1 MNEIDCNS
9 YSKSR
14 RDVRSCWL
22 RTILI
27 MYSSYF
33 ITRAMNKIL
42 IVDASASDGRI
53 MAGLLTRAGYD
64 PVVTD
69 CIEAGKVEAAKLPPG
84 AVIVT
89 AMRLSDGT
97 AKEFINWLKTEG
109 YKFPVIAIVDNLHTD
124 AVDVMRGGGA
134 VDVVQRLALDKQLIE
149 TVEKYAK
156 PEHVVLT
163 LGNQLLPRKSEVWQK
178 IEEKITAIAATNA
191 NAIIFGECGSGKEQV
206 AHQIYLNSS
215 REQKPITVVDAGG
228 AALVGR
234 HNPENERSE
243 IYNRIEGY
251 FHKSAGGTI
260 IIKNVHLLTFE
271 KQSVLLH
278 ILETEHPDVRVICT
292 AEPELLK
299 MVTEKTFRPNLF
311 FILRQSDIS
320 VPSLKE
326 TTEDIPV
333 LADFFLKRYAAQT
346 GKPRKHLDAS
356 AIKALKLYP
365 WPGNVRE
372 LKDIVLFAAFHAKGD
387 TITATDISFN
397 LSDTSILSE
406 LHLKN
411 EDAEKQRIINALK
424 RTDWNKTQAAKLL
437 NISRPT
443 LDYKIRQYGIRK
455 NEV

>member
-1 MNEIDCNS
+1 MKKN
-9 YSKSR
+9 
-14 RDVRSCWL
+14 
-22 RTILI
+22 
-27 MYSSYF
+27 
-33 ITRAMNKIL
+33 L

-326 TTEDIPV
+326 TTEDIPEI
-333 LADFFLKRYAAQT
+333 ADFFLKRYAAQT

-372 LKDIVLFAAFHAKGD
+372 LKDIVLFAVIHAKGD
-387 TITATDISFN
+387 TITAADISFN
-397 LSDTSILSE
+397 LSDASLIE
-406 LHLKN
+406 DLHMSQQALEKYKI
-411 EDAEKQRIINALK
+411 EDALT
-424 RTDWNKTQAAKLL
+424 RTGWIKSQAAKLL
-437 NISRPT
+437 KISRTT
-443 LDYKIRQYGIRK
+443 LDYKIKQYGLSQS
-455 NEV
+455 

>member
-1 MNEIDCNS
+1 
-9 YSKSR
+9 
-14 RDVRSCWL
+14 
-22 RTILI
+22 
-27 MYSSYF
+27 
-33 ITRAMNKIL
+33 MNKVL

-53 MAGLLTRAGYD
+53 MAGLLIRVGYD

-89 AMRLSDGT
+89 AMRLPDGT
-97 AKEFINWLKTEG
+97 ARELIDWLKAEG
-109 YKFPVIAIVDNLHTD
+109 YKFPVIAIVENLNAND
-124 AVDVMRGGGA
+124 LLDVMSGGGA
-134 VDVVQRLALDKQLIE
+134 VDVIQRPAIDKQLVE
-149 TVEKYAK
+149 TVGKYAK
-156 PEHVVLT
+156 PEHIVLT
-163 LGNQLLPRKSEVWQK
+163 LDNQLIPRVSEAWQK
-178 IEEKITAIAATNA
+178 IEEKIKAIAATNA

-215 REQKPITVVDAGG
+215 REQKPITIVDAGG

-251 FHKSAGGTI
+251 FQKSAGGTI

-311 FILRQSDIS
+311 FILRQSDIA

-326 TTEDIPV
+326 TTEDIPEI
-333 LADFFLKRYAAQT
+333 ADFFLKRYSAKT
-346 GKPRKHLDAS
+346 GKQRKHLDAS

-387 TITATDISFN
+387 TISEVDINFN
-397 LSDTSILSE
+397 LSEPEMPSALSLKDPTYEKKMILE
-406 LHLKN
+406 
-411 EDAEKQRIINALK
+411 ALN
-424 RTDWNKTQAAKLL
+424 RMNWNKTNAAKLL
-437 NISRPT
+437 GISRSAI
-443 LDYKIRQYGIRK
+443 DYKIKHYGLKRD
-455 NEV
+455 

>member
-1 MNEIDCNS
+1 
-9 YSKSR
+9 
-14 RDVRSCWL
+14 
-22 RTILI
+22 
-27 MYSSYF
+27 
-33 ITRAMNKIL
+33 MNKVL

-53 MAGLLTRAGYD
+53 MVGLLTRAGYD

-97 AKEFINWLKTEG
+97 AKKFINWLKTEG
-109 YKFPVIAIVDNLHTD
+109 YKFPVIAIVDNLNTD

-215 REQKPITVVDAGG
+215 REQKPHTVIEAGS
-228 AALVGR
+228 AAFIGL
-234 HNPENERSE
+234 HDPASERSE
-243 IYNRIEGY
+243 LYNRIKSY
-251 FHKSAGGTI
+251 FHKAAGGTI
-260 IIKNVHLLTFE
+260 ILKNVHLLSFE

-292 AEPELLK
+292 AEPELMK

-311 FILRQSDIS
+311 YILRQSDIS

-326 TTEDIPV
+326 TTEDIPEI
-333 LADFFLKRYAAQT
+333 ADFFLKRYAAQT

-372 LKDIVLFAAFHAKGD
+372 LKDIVLFAVIHAKGD
-387 TITATDISFN
+387 TITAADISFN
-397 LSDTSILSE
+397 LSDASLIE
-406 LHLKN
+406 DLHMSQQALEKYKI
-411 EDAEKQRIINALK
+411 EDALT
-424 RTDWNKTQAAKLL
+424 RTGWIKSQAAKLL
-437 NISRPT
+437 KISRTT
-443 LDYKIRQYGIRK
+443 LDYKIKQYGLSQS
-455 NEV
+455 

>member
-1 MNEIDCNS
+1 
-9 YSKSR
+9 
-14 RDVRSCWL
+14 
-22 RTILI
+22 
-27 MYSSYF
+27 
-33 ITRAMNKIL
+33 
-42 IVDASASDGRI
+42 
-53 MAGLLTRAGYD
+53 
-64 PVVTD
+64 
-69 CIEAGKVEAAKLPPG
+69 
-84 AVIVT
+84 
-89 AMRLSDGT
+89 MRLSDGT

-109 YKFPVIAIVDNLHTD
+109 YKFPVIAIVDNLGNMD
-124 AVDVMRGGGA
+124 AIDVMRGGGA
-134 VDVVQRLALDKQLIE
+134 TDIIQRPAIDKQLVE
-149 TVEKYAK
+149 TVGQYAK

-163 LGNQLLPRKSEVWQK
+163 LDNQLLPRKSEEWQT
-178 IEEKITAIAATNA
+178 IEEKIKAIAATNA

-215 REQKPITVVDAGG
+215 REQKPITIVDAGG

-311 FILRQSDIS
+311 FILRQSDIA

-326 TTEDIPV
+326 TTEDIPEI
-333 LADFFLKRYAAQT
+333 ADFFLKRYAAQT

-387 TITATDISFN
+387 TISEADIVFN
-397 LSDTSILSE
+397 LSDTSMTYDLSLRNPQRERDQILE
-406 LHLKN
+406 
-411 EDAEKQRIINALK
+411 AYQRGGNWK
-424 RTDWNKTQAAKLL
+424 QAAKLL
-437 NISRPT
+437 NITEKT
-443 LDYKIRQYGIRK
+443 LISLRKKYGIDSNGEIDRK
-455 NEV
+455 SVV

>member
-1 MNEIDCNS
+1 
-9 YSKSR
+9 
-14 RDVRSCWL
+14 
-22 RTILI
+22 
-27 MYSSYF
+27 
-33 ITRAMNKIL
+33 MNKIL
-42 IVDASASDGRI
+42 IVDASASDYRV
-53 MAGLLTRAGYD
+53 MSSLLSKAGYD
-64 PVVTD
+64 PIGVD
-69 CIEAGKVEAAKLPPG
+69 SIEAGKVEAAKLPPG

-97 AKEFINWLKTEG
+97 AKKFINWLKTEG
-109 YKFPVIAIVDNLHTD
+109 YKFPVIAIVDNLNTD

-156 PEHVVLT
+156 PEHIVLT
-163 LGNQLLPRKSEVWQK
+163 LDNQLIPRVSEAWQK
-178 IEEKITAIAATNA
+178 IEEKIQAIAVTNA

-215 REQKPITVVDAGG
+215 WEQKPITVVDADC
-228 AALVGR
+228 AALVGK
-234 HNPENERSE
+234 HNPGNERSE

-251 FHKSAGGTI
+251 FHKSEEGTI
-260 IIKNVHLLTFE
+260 IVKNVHLLSFE

-292 AEPELLK
+292 AEPELMK

-311 FILRQSDIS
+311 YILRQSDIS

-326 TTEDIPV
+326 TTEDIPEI
-333 LADFFLKRYAAQT
+333 ADFFLKRYAAQT

-387 TITATDISFN
+387 TISEADIVFN
-397 LSDTSILSE
+397 LSDTTTGYDLSLRNPQRERDQILE
-406 LHLKN
+406 
-411 EDAEKQRIINALK
+411 AYQRGGNWK
-424 RTDWNKTQAAKLL
+424 QAAKLL
-437 NISRPT
+437 NITEKT
-443 LDYKIRQYGIRK
+443 LISLRKKYGIDS
-455 NEV
+455 NGEIQS

>member
-1 MNEIDCNS
+1 
-9 YSKSR
+9 
-14 RDVRSCWL
+14 
-22 RTILI
+22 
-27 MYSSYF
+27 
-33 ITRAMNKIL
+33 MNKVL

-53 MAGLLTRAGYD
+53 MVGLLTRAGYD

-109 YKFPVIAIVDNLHTD
+109 YKFPVIAIVDNLNTD

-178 IEEKITAIAATNA
+178 IEEKITAIAVTNA

-215 REQKPITVVDAGG
+215 WEQKPITVVDADC
-228 AALVGR
+228 AALVGK
-234 HNPENERSE
+234 HNPGNERSE

-251 FHKSAGGTI
+251 FHKSEEGTI
-260 IIKNVHLLTFE
+260 IVKNVHLLSFE

-292 AEPELLK
+292 AEPELMK

-311 FILRQSDIS
+311 YILRQSDIS

-326 TTEDIPV
+326 TTEDIPEI
-333 LADFFLKRYAAQT
+333 ADFFLKRYAAQT

-372 LKDIVLFAAFHAKGD
+372 LKDIVLFAVIHAKGD
-387 TITATDISFN
+387 TITAADISFN
-397 LSDTSILSE
+397 LSDASLIE
-406 LHLKN
+406 DLHMSQQALEKYKI
-411 EDAEKQRIINALK
+411 EDALT
-424 RTDWNKTQAAKLL
+424 RTGWIKSQAAKLL
-437 NISRPT
+437 KISRTT
-443 LDYKIRQYGIRK
+443 LDYKIKQYGLSQS
-455 NEV
+455 

>member
-1 MNEIDCNS
+1 
-9 YSKSR
+9 
-14 RDVRSCWL
+14 
-22 RTILI
+22 
-27 MYSSYF
+27 
-33 ITRAMNKIL
+33 MNKVL

-53 MAGLLTRAGYD
+53 MVGLLTRAGYD

-97 AKEFINWLKTEG
+97 AKKFINWLKTEG
-109 YKFPVIAIVDNLHTD
+109 YKFPVIAIVDNLNTD

-156 PEHVVLT
+156 PEHIVLT
-163 LGNQLLPRKSEVWQK
+163 LDNQLIPRVSEAWQK
-178 IEEKITAIAATNA
+178 IEEKIQAIAVTNA

-215 REQKPITVVDAGG
+215 WEQKPITVVDADC
-228 AALVGR
+228 AALVGK
-234 HNPENERSE
+234 HNPGNERSE

-251 FHKSAGGTI
+251 FHKSEEGTI
-260 IIKNVHLLTFE
+260 IVKNVHLLSFE

-292 AEPELLK
+292 AEPELMK

-311 FILRQSDIS
+311 YILRQSDIS

-387 TITATDISFN
+387 TISEADIVFN
-397 LSDTSILSE
+397 LSDTTTGYDLSLRNPQRERDQILE
-406 LHLKN
+406 
-411 EDAEKQRIINALK
+411 AYQRGGNWK
-424 RTDWNKTQAAKLL
+424 QAAKLL
-437 NISRPT
+437 NITEKT
-443 LDYKIRQYGIRK
+443 LISLRKKYGIDS
-455 NEV
+455 NGEIQS

>member
-1 MNEIDCNS
+1 
-9 YSKSR
+9 
-14 RDVRSCWL
+14 
-22 RTILI
+22 
-27 MYSSYF
+27 
-33 ITRAMNKIL
+33 MNKIL
-42 IVDASASDGRI
+42 IVDASGSDSRV
-53 MAGLLTRAGYD
+53 MSNLLSRAGYD
-64 PVVTD
+64 PLGID
-69 CIEAGKVEAAKLPPG
+69 SIEAGKVEATKLPPG

-89 AMRLSDGT
+89 AMRLPDGT

-109 YKFPVIAIVDNLHTD
+109 YKFPVIAIVDNLGNMD
-124 AVDVMRGGGA
+124 AIDVMRGGGA
-134 VDVVQRLALDKQLIE
+134 TDIIQRPAIDKQLVE
-149 TVEKYAK
+149 TVGQYAR
-156 PEHVVLT
+156 PEHIVLT
-163 LGNQLLPRKSEVWQK
+163 LDNQLLPRKSEAWRM
-178 IEEKITAIAATNA
+178 IEEKIKAIAATNA

-251 FHKSAGGTI
+251 FQKSAGGTI

-311 FILRQSDIS
+311 FILRQSDIA

-333 LADFFLKRYAAQT
+333 IADFFLKRYAAQT

-372 LKDIVLFAAFHAKGD
+372 LKDIVLFAAFHAKDD
-387 TITATDISFN
+387 TISEADIKFN
-397 LSDTSILSE
+397 LSDSSLLDDLHTSQQE
-406 LHLKN
+406 LEKRKIA
-411 EDAEKQRIINALK
+411 DALT
-424 RTDWNKTQAAKLL
+424 RTGWNKFQAAKLL
-437 NISRPT
+437 KISRTT
-443 LDYKIRQYGIRK
+443 LDYKIRQYGLSQNRL
-455 NEV
+455 

>member
-1 MNEIDCNS
+1 
-9 YSKSR
+9 
-14 RDVRSCWL
+14 
-22 RTILI
+22 
-27 MYSSYF
+27 
-33 ITRAMNKIL
+33 MNKIL

-53 MAGLLTRAGYD
+53 MAGLLIRAGYN

-109 YKFPVIAIVDNLHTD
+109 YKFPVIAIVDNLNTD

-134 VDVVQRLALDKQLIE
+134 VDVVQRLAIDKQLTE
-149 TVEKYAK
+149 TVGEYSKA
-156 PEHVVLT
+156 EHIVLT
-163 LGNQLLPRKSEVWQK
+163 LDNQLLPRKSEEWQM
-178 IEEKITAIAATNA
+178 IEEKIKAIAATNA

-215 REQKPITVVDAGG
+215 REQKPITIVDAGG

-311 FILRQSDIS
+311 FILRQSDIA
-320 VPSLKE
+320 VPPLKE

-333 LADFFLKRYAAQT
+333 IADFFLKRYAAQT
-346 GKPRKHLDAS
+346 GKQRKHLDAS

-372 LKDIVLFAAFHAKGD
+372 LKDIVLFADFHAKGD
-387 TITATDISFN
+387 TITAANISFN
-397 LSDTSILSE
+397 LSDASLIE
-406 LHLKN
+406 DLHMSQQALEKYKI
-411 EDAEKQRIINALK
+411 EDALT
-424 RTDWNKTQAAKLL
+424 RTGWIKSQAAKLL
-437 NISRPT
+437 KISRTT
-443 LDYKIRQYGIRK
+443 LDYKIKQYGLSQS
-455 NEV
+455 

>member
-1 MNEIDCNS
+1 
-9 YSKSR
+9 
-14 RDVRSCWL
+14 
-22 RTILI
+22 
-27 MYSSYF
+27 
-33 ITRAMNKIL
+33 MNKIL

-89 AMRLSDGT
+89 AMRLSDGA

-109 YKFPVIAIVDNLHTD
+109 YKFPVIAIVDNLNTD

-134 VDVVQRLALDKQLIE
+134 IDVVQRLALDKQLVR
-149 TVEKYAK
+149 TVGEYAR
-156 PEHVVLT
+156 PEHIVLT
-163 LGNQLLPRKSEVWQK
+163 LGNQLLPRKSEAWQK

-215 REQKPITVVDAGG
+215 REQKPITIVDAGG

-292 AEPELLK
+292 AEPDLLK
-299 MVTEKTFRPNLF
+299 MITEKTFRPNLF
-311 FILRQSDIS
+311 FILRQSDIA
-320 VPSLKE
+320 VPPLKE

-333 LADFFLKRYAAQT
+333 IADFFLKRYAAQT
-346 GKPRKHLDAS
+346 GKQRKHLDAS

-372 LKDIVLFAAFHAKGD
+372 LKDIVLFAVIHAKGD
-387 TITATDISFN
+387 TITAADISFN
-397 LSDTSILSE
+397 LSDASLIE
-406 LHLKN
+406 DLHMSQQALEKYKI
-411 EDAEKQRIINALK
+411 EDALT
-424 RTDWNKTQAAKLL
+424 RTGWIKSQAAKLL
-437 NISRPT
+437 KISRTT
-443 LDYKIRQYGIRK
+443 LDYKIKQYGLSQS
-455 NEV
+455 

>member
-1 MNEIDCNS
+1 
-9 YSKSR
+9 
-14 RDVRSCWL
+14 
-22 RTILI
+22 
-27 MYSSYF
+27 
-33 ITRAMNKIL
+33 MNKIL
-42 IVDASASDGRI
+42 IVDASASDYRV
-53 MAGLLTRAGYD
+53 MSSLLSKAGYD
-64 PVVTD
+64 PIGVD
-69 CIEAGKVEAAKLPPG
+69 SIEAGKVEAAKLPPG

-97 AKEFINWLKTEG
+97 AREFINWLKTEG
-109 YKFPVIAIVDNLHTD
+109 FGFPIIVIVENLDPLDIVG
-124 AVDVMRGGGA
+124 VMSGGGA
-134 VDVVQRLALDKQLIE
+134 TDIIQRRALDKQMVE

-163 LGNQLLPRKSEVWQK
+163 LDNQLLPRKSEVWQK

-215 REQKPITVVDAGG
+215 REQKPHTVIEAGS
-228 AALVGR
+228 AAFIGL
-234 HNPENERSE
+234 HDPASERSE
-243 IYNRIEGY
+243 LYNRIKSY
-251 FHKSAGGTI
+251 FHKAAGGTI
-260 IIKNVHLLTFE
+260 ILKNVHLLSFE

-292 AEPELLK
+292 AEPELMK

-311 FILRQSDIS
+311 YILRQSDIS

-326 TTEDIPV
+326 TTEDIPEI
-333 LADFFLKRYAAQT
+333 ADFFLKRYAAQT

-387 TITATDISFN
+387 TISEADIVFN
-397 LSDTSILSE
+397 LSDTSMTYDLSLRNPQRERDQILE
-406 LHLKN
+406 
-411 EDAEKQRIINALK
+411 AYQRGGNWK
-424 RTDWNKTQAAKLL
+424 QAAKLL
-437 NISRPT
+437 NITEKT
-443 LDYKIRQYGIRK
+443 LISLRKKYGIDS
-455 NEV
+455 NGEIQS